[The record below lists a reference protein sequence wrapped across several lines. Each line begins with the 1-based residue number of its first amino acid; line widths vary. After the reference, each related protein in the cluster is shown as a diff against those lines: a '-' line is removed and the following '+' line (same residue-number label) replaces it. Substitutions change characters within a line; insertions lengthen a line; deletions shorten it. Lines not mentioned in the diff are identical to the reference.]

1 MAASAEATK
10 VARAAVLERWPA
22 IVEGFAPKERLI
34 ELVANLLDEH
44 TASIRADRDAAL
56 KHVESAKTLAV
67 AYGAGTSEKA
77 FADFLAKPRK

>member
-10 VARAAVLERWPA
+10 VARAAVLERWTNT
-22 IVEGFAPKERLI
+22 VEGFAAKERLI

-44 TASIRADRDAAL
+44 TATIHTDRDEAL
-56 KHVESAKTLAV
+56 KHVESAKAIAI
-67 AYGAGTSEKA
+67 AYGAGASEKA